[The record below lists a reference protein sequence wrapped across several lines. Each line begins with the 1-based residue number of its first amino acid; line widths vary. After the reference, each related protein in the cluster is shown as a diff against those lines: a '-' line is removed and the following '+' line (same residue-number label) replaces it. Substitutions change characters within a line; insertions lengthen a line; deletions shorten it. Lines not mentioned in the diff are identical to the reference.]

1 VGSHVE
7 QNTPPVLTGSP
18 NIPPFP
24 SKESQVKITALRTYL
39 VPPRWLFL
47 KIETD
52 EGVSG
57 WGEPVLE
64 GRAAT
69 VETAVHELGDYLI
82 GKNPLLIEDHWN
94 VLYRSGFYR
103 GGGIHMSALAGI
115 DQALWDIKGKSLGVP
130 VHALLGGA
138 CRDRIRVYSWIG
150 GDRPAAE
157 AQAVREVVDRG
168 FTAVKMNGTDE
179 MQFIDS
185 YRKVDQVLARVQ
197 AVREAAGPD
206 VGIGIDF
213 HGRVHKPMAKV
224 LAKELDPF
232 RLMFIEEPVLS
243 ENGEAIPEIKRYTS
257 TPIALGER
265 LYSRWDFKRVLEQ
278 GWADII
284 QPDLS
289 HAGGISEVRKIAAM
303 AEAYDVA
310 LAPHC
315 PLGPIAL
322 AACLQIDA
330 VAYNAVLQEQSLG
343 IHYNTGNDL
352 LDYISNPEVFH
363 YEAGYVS
370 IPDGPGLGIT
380 VNEAYVEEMAKTGHR
395 WRNPV
400 WRHQDGS
407 VAEW

>member
-1 VGSHVE
+1 M
-7 QNTPPVLTGSP
+7 
-18 NIPPFP
+18 
-24 SKESQVKITALRTYL
+24 KITALRTYL

-94 VLYRSGFYR
+94 VLYRAGFYR

-130 VHALLGGA
+130 IHALLGGA

-185 YRKVDQVLARVQ
+185 YRKIDQVLARVQ

-224 LAKELDPF
+224 LVKELDPF

-352 LDYISNPEVFH
+352 LDYVSNPEVFH